1 MTCEPILEVKNLSIS
16 FEKKVVDGVSF
27 QVYPGQTTAIV
38 GESGSGKTISSMA
51 LMGLL
56 PDSATV
62 EAGELTK
69 LKKGV
74 EISMI
79 FQDPMSS
86 LNPSMTVGEQVAE
99 PLIVHE
105 NLPKETAAK
114 KVVDLF
120 KEVELPNPDEAFDKY
135 PHELSGGQKQR
146 VMIAMAL
153 ACNPQVIIADEPTT
167 ALDVTVQRV
176 ILRPTRKNPKGKEF
190 RGSVYLSRPRRG

>member
-1 MTCEPILEVKNLSIS
+1 
-16 FEKKVVDGVSF
+16 
-27 QVYPGQTTAIV
+27 
-38 GESGSGKTISSMA
+38 
-51 LMGLL
+51 MG
-56 PDSATV
+56 V

-86 LNPSMTVGEQVAE
+86 LNPSMTAGRQVAE

-120 KEVELPNPDEAFDKY
+120 KEVELPNPVEAFDKY

-153 ACNPQVIIADEPTT
+153 AAIHRLSLLTS
-167 ALDVTVQRV
+167 LQRH
-176 ILRPTRKNPKGKEF
+176 LT
-190 RGSVYLSRPRRG
+190 

>member
-120 KEVELPNPDEAFDKY
+120 KEVGFLILMRLSINILMSLVEA
-135 PHELSGGQKQR
+135 
-146 VMIAMAL
+146 
-153 ACNPQVIIADEPTT
+153 
-167 ALDVTVQRV
+167 
-176 ILRPTRKNPKGKEF
+176 KNNA
-190 RGSVYLSRPRRG
+190 S